1 MESLIQKATGIP
13 SYNEYCYNLKKHL
26 ANYKET
32 VLNIKGNG
40 IWKNNGKEYPHILP
54 ESQYSKNL
62 IDAGFQ
68 VKLCQLTKS
77 KHCDFHHLNS
87 SQALAINLFGPM
99 KIKNDY
105 SLIFNQNDSI
115 PNIKEGATSEFEH
128 KETDGTKFDFYINN
142 TGQNIYFEVKYSESH
157 LATKSKAK
165 ANSKRWK
172 AYYEKPMNA
181 IIKEPSK
188 SKEYFFQQ
196 YQLWRNIIRVAN
208 NDDLSV
214 FVIPAIRA
222 DFKKAIDE
230 AIEKIRPEYQSRIK
244 TILIDDICD
253 RCEKDNR
260 FRTHYSELRRKY
272 IFQFS

>member
-1 MESLIQKATGIP
+1 
-13 SYNEYCYNLKKHL
+13 
-26 ANYKET
+26 
-32 VLNIKGNG
+32 
-40 IWKNNGKEYPHILP
+40 
-54 ESQYSKNL
+54 
-62 IDAGFQ
+62 
-68 VKLCQLTKS
+68 
-77 KHCDFHHLNS
+77 
-87 SQALAINLFGPM
+87 
-99 KIKNDY
+99 
-105 SLIFNQNDSI
+105 
-115 PNIKEGATSEFEH
+115 
-128 KETDGTKFDFYINN
+128 
-142 TGQNIYFEVKYSESH
+142 
-157 LATKSKAK
+157 
-165 ANSKRWK
+165 
-172 AYYEKPMNA
+172 MNA

-222 DFKKAIDE
+222 DFKKVIDE

>member
-99 KIKNDY
+99 KIK
-105 SLIFNQNDSI
+105 
-115 PNIKEGATSEFEH
+115 K
-128 KETDGTKFDFYINN
+128 
-142 TGQNIYFEVKYSESH
+142 
-157 LATKSKAK
+157 
-165 ANSKRWK
+165 
-172 AYYEKPMNA
+172 
-181 IIKEPSK
+181 
-188 SKEYFFQQ
+188 
-196 YQLWRNIIRVAN
+196 
-208 NDDLSV
+208 
-214 FVIPAIRA
+214 
-222 DFKKAIDE
+222 
-230 AIEKIRPEYQSRIK
+230 
-244 TILIDDICD
+244 
-253 RCEKDNR
+253 
-260 FRTHYSELRRKY
+260 
-272 IFQFS
+272 

>member
-1 MESLIQKATGIP
+1 MPT
-13 SYNEYCYNLKKHL
+13 NKK
-26 ANYKET
+26 
-32 VLNIKGNG
+32 
-40 IWKNNGKEYPHILP
+40 
-54 ESQYSKNL
+54 
-62 IDAGFQ
+62 
-68 VKLCQLTKS
+68 
-77 KHCDFHHLNS
+77 
-87 SQALAINLFGPM
+87 QALRFPSPELIASTGYQSVWPNED
-99 KIKNDY
+99 KNDY

-222 DFKKAIDE
+222 DFKKVIDE